1 MRDIYN
7 KQLQHLCSEVKE
19 MGEICISAIE
29 SSSKA
34 VLNPPVDEDEFNN
47 LCLQVKNYEE
57 EIDHKERSIEG
68 LCVRLMLHQQPVA
81 GDLRTVTSAH
91 RLISDIERIGDQAL
105 DIVELAKFIRNCGI
119 DSKLH
124 LNNLFIEVISMVKLV
139 LSAFTE
145 RELQT
150 AYKVINFDDKVDE
163 LFVKVKTEL
172 IDVIRKGGEG
182 ELALDILMVAKY
194 LERIGDHA
202 VNIANWIVYS
212 ITGNH

>member
-1 MRDIYN
+1 MRDKFN
-7 KQLQHLCSEVKE
+7 RQLQQLYLETKE

-29 SSSKA
+29 GASKA
-34 VLNPPVDEDEFNN
+34 VMNPPSKEEDFNA
-47 LCLQVKNYEE
+47 LCTQIKNYEE
-57 EIDHKERSIEG
+57 DIDHKERSIEG
-68 LCVRLMLHQQPVA
+68 LCTRLMLHQQPVA

-91 RLISDIERIGDQAL
+91 KLISDIERIGDQAL
-105 DIVELAKFIRNCGI
+105 DITELAKVIHKSGI
-119 DSKLH
+119 DSELH
-124 LNNLFIEVISMVKLV
+124 LNVLFKEVISMVKLA
-139 LSAFTE
+139 LSAFTD

-150 AYKVINFDDKVDE
+150 AYKVINIDDKVDE

-172 IDVIRKGGEG
+172 IDIIRNGGEG

-202 VNIANWIVYS
+202 VNIANWVVYS